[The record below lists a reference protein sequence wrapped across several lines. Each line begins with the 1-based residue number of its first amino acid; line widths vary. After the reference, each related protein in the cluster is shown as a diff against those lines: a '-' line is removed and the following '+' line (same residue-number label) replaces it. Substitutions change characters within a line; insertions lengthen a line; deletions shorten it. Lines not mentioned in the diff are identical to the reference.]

1 MEMRISA
8 VMVVLEQAAASQA
21 TVSSKNRVCRA
32 AWRAHGTAATTAPC
46 SGQATRGASASSSAV
61 TVPRSSA
68 RHRRRP
74 SPWS

>member
-32 AWRAHGTAATTAPC
+32 AWRAHGTAATTTPC
-46 SGQATRGASASSSAV
+46 SGRRGRGLQAAQPPT
-61 TVPRSSA
+61 
-68 RHRRRP
+68 
-74 SPWS
+74 